1 MGDKNC
7 SCANYGR
14 EQQCILQPCSP
25 LGQCLDVPW
34 LSASHTSAGDAWV
47 FQTSIWK
54 KIGISQWLSEY
65 LKVKDHL
72 VKVTWNSR
80 PVFTSMFWGSVCV
93 SRCSKCAGRTVKQ
106 GVLIC
111 GAAFCV
117 YCSFNCISAICL
129 VQHVEQTPFFIILI
143 SQGKHWQGHGKL
155 LIQLSVG
162 EEAAEDQAFGKD
174 SMPLSRQRQETR
186 APFPLISLKP
196 HHRAMQGC

>member
-1 MGDKNC
+1 MGDKTC

-14 EQQCILQPCSP
+14 EQQCVLQPSST
-25 LGQCLDVPW
+25 LGLFGCPMAVCISHKHWQCLS
-34 LSASHTSAGDAWV
+34 LSDKHM
-47 FQTSIWK
+47 K
-54 KIGISQWLSEY
+54 EIGISQWPYEY
-65 LKVKDHL
+65 LKLKDHI

-80 PVFTSMFWGSVCV
+80 LVFTFMFRGSVCV

-117 YCSFNCISAICL
+117 CCSFNCISAICL

-143 SQGKHWQGHGKL
+143 SQEKHWQGHGKL
-155 LIQLSVG
+155 LIQLNVG
-162 EEAAEDQAFGKD
+162 DEAAEDQAFGKD

-186 APFPLISLKP
+186 APFPLIPLEP
-196 HHRAMQGC
+196 HHRAVQAC